1 MARTEYGTTW
11 WGRQWLLALTH
22 IDYDNRIPRGKTYA
36 NTGRVESFKLDLA
49 KHIVKA
55 RVTGNCD
62 PFYTV
67 KLKLPEISSE
77 QVTKLLDEIAKSPL
91 IVAKL
96 SARELDPEILTVCE
110 KLGIRLFPSK
120 WSDME
125 MSCSCP
131 DWAVPCKHIA
141 AVIYKMSQEIDA
153 NPFVLFSLRGVDLP
167 GELAKRGV
175 SIERALKAELPTWT
189 ALVGKRD
196 PADAPMLPSGDLLDA
211 DITDRD
217 AHDDGWDDASVTDF
231 TGDKQEWLASMAAL
245 TFEKPDYDPAAL
257 IELLDEKPA
266 GFVGGDLRG
275 ELLKVIQAAAKLAKT
290 QLTNLSEHTPPVFTS
305 DEEHLSPLFC
315 VNTWGRTRTAETL
328 SWKEY
333 SPFAETL
340 TERRVN
346 DRRDNGRPVRIH
358 EMFSG
363 YLNSKRLADSSEEIE
378 ALYDVWV
385 IATKLVMAEAVMPQI
400 YEPADGCFAVR
411 WIPATNAK
419 DVKTLTEKVGR
430 LMQRLD
436 RPFLEIL
443 KRPEVMGSVALGEIL
458 LGIFIESYVRAGFA
472 EVMSAARYA
481 EEAAL
486 FVHDYVDCE
495 DDAEAAAVRLRLGE
509 WLTPLTAAM
518 TTADVWM
525 KPVLTVRDPWGRDTD
540 SAYDEEEAG
549 EQPLTAELGF
559 LMHEKTGAADEA
571 DHTVYASMGKILADD
586 ACSGVRFDAMRT
598 AARLSKHCEELTDIL
613 RRGAD
618 STRVTMEELTP
629 LVFKALPALRLLGV
643 EVILPKSL
651 RKLLSPAVS
660 MQVDLA
666 QDWDESSGFLG
677 LATLLTF
684 DWQVAVGDRE
694 LSADQFALLEK
705 QAGRVVRFHDKF
717 MYVDEKGLNKIRN
730 KLARQKQD
738 YTKMAV
744 LRAALTGDIDKCP
757 VNLSE
762 NVKNALGKLFKETN
776 DEVPRT
782 IRAVLRPYQERGFRW
797 MMRNSRI
804 GLGSIL
810 ADDMGLGKTLQV
822 ISVLEGLRV
831 AGDLKKKPALVVVP
845 TSLIT
850 NWLRE
855 AAKFAPELRMH
866 LFYGPDRTF
875 PEEGAADVIL
885 TTYGTLRSSAE
896 RLEKKKFRLL
906 VIDEAQAIKNYRT
919 STFKS
924 VKGMTADAVIAMS
937 GTPVENRLMEY
948 WSIME
953 AANPGLLGT
962 PTTFKKDFAEPIEVA
977 HDTDTADRF
986 KRVTAPFIMRRMKTD
1001 KSIISDLPEK
1011 ITTDEY
1017 CTLTNEQIAI
1027 YQAIV
1032 KKNLARLNDG
1042 LSDFERRGVVLQLI
1056 IQLKQLCNTPLQ
1068 YEKKSPY
1075 NKPENSGKMQRLFEI
1090 LDELAETGRKVLIFT
1105 QFKEMGKLLQK
1116 WIGEHTGKKPEFI
1129 HGGVDTAQR
1138 QKIVDAFQNDRNQKV
1153 LVLSLKAAGTGLN
1166 LTAASAVIHY
1176 DLWWNP
1182 AVENQATD
1190 RAFRIGQK
1198 QTVNVYRL
1206 ISAETFEEKINAMIE
1221 AKKALADMTV
1231 ESGENWIGDLTNN
1244 ELKEIFTLQNH

>member
-1 MARTEYGTTW
+1 MWR
-11 WGRQWLLALTH
+11 
-22 IDYDNRIPRGKTYA
+22 
-36 NTGRVESFKLDLA
+36 
-49 KHIVKA
+49 
-55 RVTGNCD
+55 
-62 PFYTV
+62 
-67 KLKLPEISSE
+67 
-77 QVTKLLDEIAKSPL
+77 
-91 IVAKL
+91 
-96 SARELDPEILTVCE
+96 
-110 KLGIRLFPSK
+110 
-120 WSDME
+120 
-125 MSCSCP
+125 
-131 DWAVPCKHIA
+131 
-141 AVIYKMSQEIDA
+141 
-153 NPFVLFSLRGVDLP
+153 
-167 GELAKRGV
+167 
-175 SIERALKAELPTWT
+175 
-189 ALVGKRD
+189 
-196 PADAPMLPSGDLLDA
+196 
-211 DITDRD
+211 
-217 AHDDGWDDASVTDF
+217 
-231 TGDKQEWLASMAAL
+231 
-245 TFEKPDYDPAAL
+245 
-257 IELLDEKPA
+257 
-266 GFVGGDLRG
+266 
-275 ELLKVIQAAAKLAKT
+275 
-290 QLTNLSEHTPPVFTS
+290 
-305 DEEHLSPLFC
+305 
-315 VNTWGRTRTAETL
+315 
-328 SWKEY
+328 
-333 SPFAETL
+333 
-340 TERRVN
+340 
-346 DRRDNGRPVRIH
+346 
-358 EMFSG
+358 
-363 YLNSKRLADSSEEIE
+363 
-378 ALYDVWV
+378 
-385 IATKLVMAEAVMPQI
+385 
-400 YEPADGCFAVR
+400 
-411 WIPATNAK
+411 
-419 DVKTLTEKVGR
+419 
-430 LMQRLD
+430 
-436 RPFLEIL
+436 
-443 KRPEVMGSVALGEIL
+443 
-458 LGIFIESYVRAGFA
+458 
-472 EVMSAARYA
+472 
-481 EEAAL
+481 
-486 FVHDYVDCE
+486 
-495 DDAEAAAVRLRLGE
+495 
-509 WLTPLTAAM
+509 
-518 TTADVWM
+518 
-525 KPVLTVRDPWGRDTD
+525 
-540 SAYDEEEAG
+540 
-549 EQPLTAELGF
+549 
-559 LMHEKTGAADEA
+559 
-571 DHTVYASMGKILADD
+571 
-586 ACSGVRFDAMRT
+586 
-598 AARLSKHCEELTDIL
+598 
-613 RRGAD
+613 
-618 STRVTMEELTP
+618 
-629 LVFKALPALRLLGV
+629 
-643 EVILPKSL
+643 
-651 RKLLSPAVS
+651 
-660 MQVDLA
+660 
-666 QDWDESSGFLG
+666 
-677 LATLLTF
+677 
-684 DWQVAVGDRE
+684 
-694 LSADQFALLEK
+694 
-705 QAGRVVRFHDKF
+705 
-717 MYVDEKGLNKIRN
+717 
-730 KLARQKQD
+730 
-738 YTKMAV
+738 
-744 LRAALTGDIDKCP
+744 
-757 VNLSE
+757 
-762 NVKNALGKLFKETN
+762 
-776 DEVPRT
+776 
-782 IRAVLRPYQERGFRW
+782 
-797 MMRNSRI
+797 
-804 GLGSIL
+804 
-810 ADDMGLGKTLQV
+810 
-822 ISVLEGLRV
+822 
-831 AGDLKKKPALVVVP
+831 GDLKKKPALVVVP

-875 PEEGAADVIL
+875 PAEGTADVIL

-962 PTTFKKDFAEPIEVA
+962 PATFKKDFAEPIEVA

-1017 CTLTNEQIAI
+1017 CRLTNEQIAI